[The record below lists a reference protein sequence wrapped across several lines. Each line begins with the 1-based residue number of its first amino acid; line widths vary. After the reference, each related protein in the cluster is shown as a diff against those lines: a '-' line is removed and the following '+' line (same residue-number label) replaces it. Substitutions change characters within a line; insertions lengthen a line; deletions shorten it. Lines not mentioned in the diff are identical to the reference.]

1 MATSAKT
8 TRPLAQ
14 APLAELTAELK
25 RRTASLPKLLSRRKK
40 LVVEIKDL
48 DHQIE
53 ALEQLVQGH
62 VSHRDQVS
70 NPPKMVSLAAL
81 TSGVDL
87 RSRRGKGGGL
97 TLREMVSEVLSDE
110 PMRPKQ
116 IAEALVDRG
125 LHPGGKSLHIQVS
138 QVLGRFEEFNTL
150 SRGQWVKTVK
160 SKSSN

>member
-1 MATSAKT
+1 MPTTAKT
-8 TRPLAQ
+8 NRPLAQ

-25 RRTASLPKLLSRRKK
+25 RRTASLPKLLARRKK
-40 LVVEIKDL
+40 LVLEIEEL
-48 DHQIE
+48 DQQID
-53 ALEQLVQGH
+53 ALEQLAQGH
-62 VSHRDQVS
+62 VSKRAPVS

-87 RSRRGKGGGL
+87 KTRRGKGGGL

-125 LHPGGKSLHIQVS
+125 LHPGSKSLHIQVS

-150 SRGQWVKTVK
+150 SRGQWVKTAQ
-160 SKSSN
+160 SN